1 MTNPASTG
9 DGRLRTEKREV
20 AMSTSVLAQTG
31 RSLHLADA
39 RISAPFVAPMMHR
52 QHLILLRPR
61 FSYESFLRQRF
72 SARLRHEGR

>member
-9 DGRLRTEKREV
+9 DGRLRTEQREV
-20 AMSTSVLAQTG
+20 AMTSMLVQTG

-39 RISAPFVAPMMHR
+39 RTSAPFVAPMHR

-61 FSYESFLRQRF
+61 FSYESFERQRF
-72 SARLRHEGR
+72 GARLRREGR

>member
-9 DGRLRTEKREV
+9 DGRLRTEKWEV
-20 AMSTSVLAQTG
+20 AMSTSVLVQTG

-39 RISAPFVAPMMHR
+39 RISAPFVAPMHR

-61 FSYESFLRQRF
+61 FSYESFVRQRF

>member
-9 DGRLRTEKREV
+9 DGRLRTEQREV
-20 AMSTSVLAQTG
+20 AMSTSMLAQTG

-39 RISAPFVAPMMHR
+39 RTSAPFVAPMHR

-61 FSYESFLRQRF
+61 FSYESFERQRF
-72 SARLRHEGR
+72 SARLRREGR

>member
-1 MTNPASTG
+1 
-9 DGRLRTEKREV
+9 
-20 AMSTSVLAQTG
+20 MSTSMLALTG

-39 RISAPFVAPMMHR
+39 TTSEPFVAPTHR

-61 FSYESFLRQRF
+61 FSYESFERQRF